1 MEKTPTQDEFMHAI
15 RSGRRAWQASWERLD
30 PAQLTQPGLMDGWS
44 IKDMIAHVTW
54 HEQEMCA
61 LLREMD
67 FEAGS
72 DLWSLPLDE
81 RNAAIYALNKDRPLD
96 EVLQEVRLVIG
107 DLLDL
112 LEGLSE
118 DDLHEAGHFKH
129 MPAEL
134 KPWDVIAGNTYR
146 HYAEHLV
153 RE

>member
-1 MEKTPTQDEFMHAI
+1 MQAI
-15 RSGRRAWQASWERLD
+15 RSERRAWQASWEGLD
-30 PAQLTQPGLMDGWS
+30 PDQLTQPGRMGAWS
-44 IKDMIAHVTW
+44 IKDIIAHVTW

-67 FEAGS
+67 GS

-107 DLLDL
+107 ELLDL

-118 DDLHEAGHFKH
+118 DDLHDASHFKH
-129 MPAEL
+129 MLAEL
-134 KPWDVIAGNTYR
+134 KPWEVIAGNTYR
-146 HYAEHLV
+146 HYAEYTL
-153 RE
+153 RG